1 MGRRN
6 NKKMGLTNMQLEQL
20 TPPKIP
26 IGISNKHVHI
36 SQEHLEILFG
46 EGYELTKK
54 VDLVQPG
61 QFASNET
68 ITIRGP
74 KGEFENVRI
83 LGPVRKESQVE
94 ISLTDSFRLG
104 IKAPIKESGDLEV
117 SPGLELIGPNGSV
130 KLEKGTIVALRHI
143 HMTPEQADSFG
154 VKDKQIVQVETFG
167 ERKGILG
174 NVLVRV
180 SDQYDL
186 EMHVDMDEANACALE
201 NKDYVILHK

>member
-1 MGRRN
+1 
-6 NKKMGLTNMQLEQL
+6 MQNQQL
-20 TPPKIP
+20 TQPKIP

-36 SQEHLEILFG
+36 SKEDLEVLFG
-46 EGYELTKK
+46 KGYELTKK

-74 KGEFENVRI
+74 KGEIENVRI

-94 ISLTDSFRLG
+94 VSLTDSFRLG

-117 SPGLELIGPNGSV
+117 TPGLELIGPNGTV

-143 HMTPEQADSFG
+143 HMSPKQAELFG
-154 VKDKQIVQVETFG
+154 VKDKEIVEVETSG
-167 ERKGILG
+167 ERKSILG

-180 SDQYDL
+180 SEQFEL
-186 EMHVDMDEANACALE
+186 EMHIDTDEANACALK
-201 NKDYVILHK
+201 NKDYVTLYR